1 MSLNIQKL
9 KITLNTNIPKS
20 KSIEFTKSM
29 LYHPEY
35 ISFGDIEHY
44 PYFTSKQL
52 YPAKYLSQLQYDEVV
67 GIFFNGDRFER
78 MLIEN
83 KPSKPT
89 NDADYVSKTNIMTM
103 LQLLFSTKYFI
114 VNNIHQSLDIISH
127 KDSDNSIF
135 YNPFNTKFS
144 YIKVNGKP
152 YTVTKTIWLNDIVNH
167 PLYNKLMK
175 EVRNTI
181 DNYKEKEQ
189 DSELEKERNLAFNV
203 PVKFDELSY
212 NLRTNVLPKYRFPY
226 RETSNKIV
234 QKYIDGKPN
243 TRGRKIK
250 SEDVK
255 QFYELFDNLYER
267 YILNNKD
274 ITVENKLLD
283 IGIDNINLG
292 KDTSYKT
299 KEIFVLLDLIDGEV
313 NENNKKD
320 VYCPYTN
327 DYLGNLLNN
336 LVYKEHSIKV
346 LDKPRT
352 MYSIDNKESQTSITN
367 ENISN
372 VINMQN
378 IAKAEKSIDE
388 NDFYRI
394 LFDRSN
400 KNNKEILDK
409 VNPLL
414 DNGDIIKFIKSNNTE
429 LYDMIEKSLST
440 TKRTKTFSNDITR
453 LKSTYNTEINII
465 NDSIKQGLIKPDELN
480 KNKNER
486 LKNQLYLQL
495 LNNIDIYENTKPQS
509 LGGRRSIKNKKLF
522 NNNVTKKN
530 NPH

>member
-1 MSLNIQKL
+1 
-9 KITLNTNIPKS
+9 
-20 KSIEFTKSM
+20 
-29 LYHPEY
+29 
-35 ISFGDIEHY
+35 
-44 PYFTSKQL
+44 
-52 YPAKYLSQLQYDEVV
+52 
-67 GIFFNGDRFER
+67 
-78 MLIEN
+78 
-83 KPSKPT
+83 
-89 NDADYVSKTNIMTM
+89 
-103 LQLLFSTKYFI
+103 
-114 VNNIHQSLDIISH
+114 
-127 KDSDNSIF
+127 
-135 YNPFNTKFS
+135 
-144 YIKVNGKP
+144 
-152 YTVTKTIWLNDIVNH
+152 
-167 PLYNKLMK
+167 MK

-189 DSELEKERNLAFNV
+189 DTELEKERNLAFNV

-274 ITVENKLLD
+274 INVEHKLLD

-292 KDTSYKT
+292 KDTSYQT

-372 VINMQN
+372 VINTQN

-414 DNGDIIKFIKSNNTE
+414 DNGDIIRFIKSNNTE

-486 LKNQLYLQL
+486 LKNQLYLQI

-509 LGGRRSIKNKKLF
+509 LGGRRSIKNKKLI
-522 NNNVTKKN
+522 NNVTKKN
-530 NPH
+530 KSR